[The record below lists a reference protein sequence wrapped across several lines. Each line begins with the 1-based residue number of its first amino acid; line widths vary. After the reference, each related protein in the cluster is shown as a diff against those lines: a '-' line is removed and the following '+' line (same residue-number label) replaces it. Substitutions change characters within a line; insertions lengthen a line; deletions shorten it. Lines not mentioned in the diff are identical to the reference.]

1 MESGIVYSEN
11 RSFMLPPVDLAIAHR
26 RDASPAVVSEL
37 DAFLSWKDAKVA
49 KHAERLLQMYSV
61 QQVASAVR
69 DRYGMTPPGW
79 RTVYLQTSAQLPMAK
94 PSSSMDLVINELV
107 DTERHFVKVLLA
119 TEREYLDK
127 LFSIYGSGTS
137 KQIKALGL
145 TQQEANL
152 VFEKLVHIRQFS
164 DELIQRLYCVDL
176 VREQAE
182 NNEDRALCVARA
194 FLEMGPRLHVFA
206 PATMCYK
213 DSLEILS
220 SAEKRLSAPRKDKVT
235 FVSLWEQITKDGVL
249 QGQQFGAVLI
259 RPLQRV
265 PRYKMLL
272 EALAKGCQLPHVLD
286 AVHAALQ
293 LVSQGAVQINQVV
306 GQHEKLGKLFG
317 QAQVGEV
324 MSSSASRS
332 SLTRGGGGTSTNAL
346 VINAYNSKIASMI

>member
-1 MESGIVYSEN
+1 MEVGIVYSEN
-11 RSFMLPPVDLAIAHR
+11 RSFMLPPVELAIAHQ

-37 DAFLSWKDAKVA
+37 DKFLSWKDAKVA

-79 RTVYLQTSAQLPMAK
+79 RTVYLQTSVHL
-94 PSSSMDLVINELV
+94 SSSKLNNSMDLVINELL
-107 DTERHFVKVLLA
+107 DTEKHFVKVLLA

-145 TQQEANL
+145 TQQETNL

-164 DELIQRLYCVDL
+164 EELIQRLYCVDL

-182 NNEDRALCVARA
+182 NKEDRALCVANA
-194 FLEMGPRLHVFA
+194 FLEMGAKLHVFA

-220 SAEKRLSAPRKDKVT
+220 NAEKRLSTSRRDKVT
-235 FVSLWEQITKDGVL
+235 FMSLWEQITKDGVL

-272 EALAKGCQLPHVLD
+272 EALAKGCQLPQVLD
-286 AVHAALQ
+286 AVHSALE
-293 LVSQGAVQINQVV
+293 LVCQGAIQINQVV

-317 QAQVGEV
+317 QGQVGEV
-324 MSSSASRS
+324 MSSSASRT
-332 SLTRGGGGTSTNAL
+332 SLTRGNSNTL
-346 VINAYNSKIASMI
+346 VMNAYNTKIASMI